1 MKNLNQLHYF
11 EVPTVMKHALGAVNH
26 LPGELA
32 LLKVKKPL
40 LVTDEGVLKAGLLDQ
55 ILKPLQDAGVQHV
68 IYDEVIFNPPLKTVA
83 DGTERYRAHDC
94 DGLIAVGGGSSM
106 DTAKAIGVEISHN
119 EPVLEYECAEGK
131 KELSKRIPP
140 LVCIPTTA
148 GTGSEV
154 TLWSVITDPERK
166 YKFNVGGPLL
176 AAHLALVDPLLHVS
190 MPAWI
195 TAGTGMDALCH
206 AIECYTCAYAQ
217 PQTDAV
223 ALMAIEYVGK
233 YLRRAVAYGQD
244 LEARYYMA
252 MAALLAG
259 LSYGA
264 ESAGAVHAMTQTM
277 GGIFL
282 VHHGL
287 AVAATLVPVME
298 YNWMGEPAKYGRI
311 ALALGVDTFGL
322 TEREAALAAVEE
334 VRDLAEDIGIPGLKD
349 MGIGEGDIPMLA
361 REAFND
367 PQTIGNPRDLTL
379 ESYEQIYRRALE
391 L

>member
-11 EVPTVMKHALGAVNH
+11 EVPTVMKHGLGAVQH

-32 LLKVKKPL
+32 ILGVKKPL
-40 LVTDEGVLKAGLLDQ
+40 IVTDEGVIKAGLLDQ
-55 ILKPLQDAGVQHV
+55 VLQPLKEARVEYE

-83 DGTERYRAHDC
+83 GGTERFHKHNC
-94 DGLIAVGGGSSM
+94 DGLVAVGGGSSM
-106 DTAKAIGVEISHN
+106 DTAKAIGVEIVHD

-131 KELSKRIPP
+131 KELSRRIPP

-154 TLWSVITDPERK
+154 TLWSVITDPARK

-190 MPAWI
+190 MPAGV

-277 GGIFL
+277 GGIFP
-282 VHHGL
+282 VHHGV

-298 YNWMGEPAKYGRI
+298 YNWMGEPAKYARI

-322 TEREAALAAVEE
+322 SEREAALAAVEE
-334 VRDLAEDIGIPGLKD
+334 VRSLTEDIGIPGLKD
-349 MGIGEGDIPMLA
+349 MGITEKDIPMLA

-379 ESYEQIYRRALE
+379 ESYEQIYRRALN

>member
-1 MKNLNQLHYF
+1 MKDLNHLHYF
-11 EVPTVMKHALGAVNH
+11 EVPTVMKHSLGAVKH

-32 LLKVKKPL
+32 ILKVKKPL
-40 LVTDEGVLKAGLLDQ
+40 IVTDEGVVKAGLLDQ
-55 ILKPLQDAGVQHV
+55 VLQPLKDAAVDYE
-68 IYDEVIFNPPLKTVA
+68 IYDEVVFNPPLKTVA
-83 DGTERYRAHDC
+83 NGTERYRKHNC
-94 DGLIAVGGGSSM
+94 DGFIAVGGGSSM

-131 KELSKRIPP
+131 KELTKRIPP

-176 AAHLALVDPLLHVS
+176 AAHLALIDPLLHVS

-252 MAALLAG
+252 LGAMLAG

-277 GGIFL
+277 GGIFP
-282 VHHGL
+282 VHHGV

-298 YNWMGEPAKYGRI
+298 YNWMGEPAKYARI

-322 TEREAALAAVEE
+322 TEREAALSAVEA
-334 VRDLAEDIGIPGLKD
+334 VRELAKDIGIPGLKD
-349 MGIGEGDIPMLA
+349 MGISEKDIPMLA
-361 REAFND
+361 HEALND

-379 ESYEQIYRRALE
+379 EIYEQIYRRALE